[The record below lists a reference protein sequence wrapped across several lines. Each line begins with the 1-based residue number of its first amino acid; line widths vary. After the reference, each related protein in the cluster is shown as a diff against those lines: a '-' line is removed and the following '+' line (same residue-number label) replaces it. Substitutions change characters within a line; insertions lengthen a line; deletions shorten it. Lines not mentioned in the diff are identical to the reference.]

1 MLKIEQL
8 SVQYQGNPQPTLH
21 DFNLSIDK
29 GEIGCIVGES
39 GSGKSTVLKT
49 ILGALP
55 KKNTDFRND
64 SI

>member
-29 GEIGCIVGES
+29 GGLFVS
-39 GSGKSTVLKT
+39 
-49 ILGALP
+49 
-55 KKNTDFRND
+55 
-64 SI
+64 